1 MEEFVVVDKFQGF
14 QKSYHP
20 IWQEKFRDVVDFSN
34 GMFRI
39 DENDHAGRKLL
50 AMNIND
56 NVYKNM
62 HKYMSASLFDPELR
76 FGKDIYS
83 LEKKEAIVRNFM
95 DEPQFRENIQKS
107 VDKILLAHRNTKLFL
122 LMMTGP
128 FLVGMKLA
136 WWAVKAFLL
145 YFVFSNVQNGI

>member
-1 MEEFVVVDKFQGF
+1 M
-14 QKSYHP
+14 H
-20 IWQEKFRDVVDFSN
+20 
-34 GMFRI
+34 
-39 DENDHAGRKLL
+39 
-50 AMNIND
+50 IND

-83 LEKKEAIVRNFM
+83 ADKKEAIVRNFT
-95 DEPQFRENIQKS
+95 DKPFFNENLHKA

-122 LMMTGP
+122 VMMTGP

-136 WWAVKAFLL
+136 WWALKAFLL
-145 YFVFSNVQNGI
+145 YFVFSNVTNGISHKNGTKNGI